1 MELEFLLAFRV
12 WACVMGFSWFLWTF
26 WYKDREIGQTRGG
39 QIVKVALEV
48 ALWMWYKVACVVFRF
63 LKYHIY
69 DAGLAD
75 FLKRKF
81 NSAWTWRADVV
92 AYMAGECER
101 VFYRLFFLACLAY
114 LKVCKMANDFFR
126 FILTGV
132 VVVILSLV
140 KLGKW
145 MLKKVFRY
153 APDFAFWPLALI
165 CFVHLNQ
172 TISRETGV
180 HQLNTTRH
188 FFERLDNYSHGNG
201 SVVKLVQELEI
212 IGIPD
217 RSQISL
223 SDIWDYVQS
232 PIHHT
237 IVSLICQFITAA
249 IQSYKTQFTQN
260 GLWMNAVRAVMKS
273 TVEAETKGNF
283 ANSILAWMFSALCV
297 SIHLQAIWKFG
308 GCVLCIYCIFY
319 LWCMYIRIVH
329 YGLWY
334 GVVDWRLT
342 YSHLAFFAY
351 VAYVSS
357 GSIKKKIMG
366 WCARDVA
373 SAPGA
378 ASPSS
383 PTPSALS
390 REVTPEGFLL
400 LRPSH
405 ERQRERDLF
414 Y

>member
-1 MELEFLLAFRV
+1 M
-12 WACVMGFSWFLWTF
+12 
-26 WYKDREIGQTRGG
+26 
-39 QIVKVALEV
+39 
-48 ALWMWYKVACVVFRF
+48 
-63 LKYHIY
+63 
-69 DAGLAD
+69 
-75 FLKRKF
+75 
-81 NSAWTWRADVV
+81 
-92 AYMAGECER
+92 
-101 VFYRLFFLACLAY
+101 
-114 LKVCKMANDFFR
+114 
-126 FILTGV
+126 
-132 VVVILSLV
+132 LV
-140 KLGKW
+140 KLGKAL
-145 MLKKVFRY
+145 LKKVFHY
-153 APDFAFWPLALI
+153 APDLAFWPLALI

-217 RSQISL
+217 RHQFSL
-223 SDIWDYVQS
+223 SGIWDYVNS
-232 PIHHT
+232 PTHYT

-249 IQSYKTQFTQN
+249 IQSYKTQFNQN
-260 GLWMNAVRAVMKS
+260 GCWMNAVRYVMKA

-308 GCVLCIYCIFY
+308 GGVLCIYCTFY
-319 LWCMYIRIVH
+319 LWCMYIRIAH
-329 YGLWY
+329 FGLWY
-334 GVVDWRLT
+334 GVVDWKLT

-351 VAYVSS
+351 VSS
-357 GSIKKKIMG
+357 GSIKKKIIG
-366 WCARDVA
+366 FPITQKIIVWCARHVA

-378 ASPSS
+378 ASPAS

-400 LRPSH
+400 LQPSH
-405 ERQRERDLF
+405 ERELF